1 MKERDWKRRH
11 FWFYMSSIFNLKFR
25 KVESKRTESKQN
37 SPVEI
42 DFKEDVQNTE
52 SNYSNEVENYKN
64 SSIRTGKKNLTLI
77 I

>member
-1 MKERDWKRRH
+1 
-11 FWFYMSSIFNLKFR
+11 MSSIFNLKFR
-25 KVESKRTESKQN
+25 KVESKRTESKEN

-52 SNYSNEVENYKN
+52 SNYSNEGENYKN
-64 SSIRTGKKNLTLI
+64 SSIRTGKKYNLTLI